1 MTVNE
6 IKQNYLCLEYRQEP
20 KDRDYGSCLW
30 ARFLFNLD
38 RYELSISSDCGNY
51 GYKWTETPKA
61 ESFLHLMART
71 DSGYMMDKLYGP
83 ADIFDF
89 EETKKAIYK
98 YYNKVEGNA
107 DPLDEIF
114 WEMEIQGEPDRAEDF
129 CRIYSDAGGEEPW
142 LFIKYIYPSNALK
155 IIEVFRDHIQ
165 PKIREILRGED
176 KNK

>member
-6 IKQNYLCLEYRQEP
+6 IKPNLLCLEYRQEP
-20 KDRDYGSCLW
+20 GDRDYGSCLW

-61 ESFLHLMART
+61 ESFLQLMART

-89 EETKKAIYK
+89 DETKNAIYK
-98 YYNKVEGNA
+98 YYNKEEGNA
-107 DPLDEIF
+107 DFLDEIF
-114 WEMEIQGEPDRAEDF
+114 WNMEIYGEPDLAGDF
-129 CRIYSDAGGEEPW
+129 CRIYLDAGGEDPW
-142 LFIKYIYPSNALK
+142 LFVKYIYPANALK
-155 IIEVFRDHIQ
+155 IIEIFRDHIQ
-165 PKIREILRGED
+165 PKIREILRGRI
-176 KNK
+176 